1 MELLLAHIER
11 IGEQTFLSAPRIRRA
26 DKNICAPSRFA
37 FVTYAV
43 EIEGEAPLIFVSEA
57 LDE

>member
-1 MELLLAHIER
+1 MELRLAEIKH
-11 IGEQTFLSAPRIRRA
+11 GEQTFLSAPRSRRA
-26 DKNICAPSRFA
+26 DRNVCAPSRFL

-43 EIEGEAPLIFVSEA
+43 EIEGEAPLIFIAEA